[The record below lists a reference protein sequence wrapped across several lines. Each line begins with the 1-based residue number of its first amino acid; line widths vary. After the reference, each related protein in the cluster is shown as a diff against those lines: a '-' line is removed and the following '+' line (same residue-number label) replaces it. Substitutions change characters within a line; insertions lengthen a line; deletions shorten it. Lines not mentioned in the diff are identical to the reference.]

1 MNESLRKKIVYG
13 VAAIALV
20 WAVYNFQSDSNKS
33 SKGNN
38 LVTSER
44 LVAESVVTRTPEKP
58 LDVEHY
64 QSLKWGSDPFRIP
77 TKTQEVQVQQNINWN
92 LSGIVYSSD
101 NPMAIINATT
111 VSVGDTVDNARVVKI
126 NRKMVILDYK
136 GSQITLTVTKG

>member
-44 LVAESVVTRTPEKP
+44 LVAESVVTHTPKKP